1 MKVGSSI
8 VTNVITPVSDTD
20 NGGGYVNVG
29 VESDRKS
36 LKVQLSFDL
45 KLKLLKDKVFFEKRK
60 STELSKLLSV
70 RS

>member
-8 VTNVITPVSDTD
+8 VTNVITLVSDTD
-20 NGGGYVNVG
+20 NGGGYANVG

-36 LKVQLSFDL
+36 LKVQLGFDL
-45 KLKLLKDKVFFEKRK
+45 NLKLLKNKVYFEKRK